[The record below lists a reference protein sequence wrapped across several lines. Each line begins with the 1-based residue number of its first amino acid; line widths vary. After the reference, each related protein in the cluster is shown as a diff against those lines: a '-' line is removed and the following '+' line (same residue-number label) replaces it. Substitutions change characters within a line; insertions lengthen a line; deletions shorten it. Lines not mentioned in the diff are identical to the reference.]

1 MTTSHE
7 PFDETTKIFYRRFFE
22 DKGLLVETEREVFFR
37 ARKIDM
43 VVNCTQDDITRLEN
57 TVFSHFRELNA
68 LELKGPKDPLTVK
81 DYNRIMMRAWGLGAL
96 EEKKDKEEETE
107 EELDEEKTDKEEE
120 TELDEETDEETT
132 SDDLKRLPSH
142 RTLTIVC
149 VTKPNKI
156 LNTHKEEFKFSQ
168 IEPGIYHSDA
178 CFNIRIICPSELLL
192 VAKNYPLLP
201 LARGKKLAQF
211 ISICVRD
218 DLVEY
223 LHLIKDI
230 GLLTDPNLI
239 WQKLLEIED
248 MKPEIKEETWSYID
262 RFFQEMPNAM
272 TKLPSLQKSFQES
285 LQEAVQQSVQQ
296 SVQKAVQEA
305 LQKAGQKAA
314 QEAAQEVAQEASAE
328 KKRVLIR
335 QLHRKFSSLPKKVVQ
350 KIEATDDRDQLDNW
364 LDQII
369 VADSLAEIE
378 RLATGKSDNT

>member
-68 LELKGPKDPLTVK
+68 LELKGPKVPLTVK

-96 EEKKDKEEETE
+96 EEKTDKEDEETEEETE
-107 EELDEEKTDKEEE
+107 EELDEA
-120 TELDEETDEETT
+120 EETDEETT
-132 SDDLKRLPSH
+132 SEDIKRLPSH

-156 LNTHKEEFKFSQ
+156 LNTLKEEFKFSK

-192 VAKNYPLLP
+192 VAQNYPLLP

-272 TKLPSLQKSFQES
+272 TKLPSLQ
-285 LQEAVQQSVQQ
+285 Q
-296 SVQKAVQEA
+296 SVQKTVQEA
-305 LQKAGQKAA
+305 LQKAAQKAA

-335 QLHRKFSSLPKKVVQ
+335 QLHRKFASVPKKVVQ
-350 KIEATDDRDQLDNW
+350 KIEATDDREQLDNW

-369 VADSLAEIE
+369 VADSLAQIE

>member
-1 MTTSHE
+1 LIIELYKVLNYHTNPNQKDNEMTTSHE

-68 LELKGPKDPLTVK
+68 LELKGPKVPLTVK

-96 EEKKDKEEETE
+96 EEKTDKEDEETEEETE
-107 EELDEEKTDKEEE
+107 EELDEA
-120 TELDEETDEETT
+120 EETDEETT
-132 SDDLKRLPSH
+132 SEDIKRLPSH

-156 LNTHKEEFKFSQ
+156 LNTLKEEFKFSK

-192 VAKNYPLLP
+192 VAQNYPLLP

-272 TKLPSLQKSFQES
+272 TKLPSLQ
-285 LQEAVQQSVQQ
+285 Q
-296 SVQKAVQEA
+296 SVQKTVQEA
-305 LQKAGQKAA
+305 LQKAAQKAA

-335 QLHRKFSSLPKKVVQ
+335 QLHRKFASVPKKVVQ
-350 KIEATDDRDQLDNW
+350 KIEATDDREQLDNW

-369 VADSLAEIE
+369 VADSLAQIE